1 MITNKEYIRDRR
13 AIAGIFLEDVL
24 WFGRPI
30 ASLSMAGFNMIVSMI
45 VAGIVAIAAVCT
57 LIWVLFTSLFFVVI
71 GRRPAEKLSLK
82 QIALMMTEK

>member
-57 LIWVLFTSLFFVVI
+57 LIWYFLRVFSL
-71 GRRPAEKLSLK
+71 L
-82 QIALMMTEK
+82 

>member
-13 AIAGIFLEDVL
+13 AIASMFLEDVL

-30 ASLSMAGFNMIVSMI
+30 ASIGMAGFNTIVSVI
-45 VAGIVAIAAVCT
+45 VAFIVAVAAICT
-57 LIWVLFTSLFFVVI
+57 LIWSLFMSLGAVVI

-82 QIALMMTEK
+82 QIAIMMSER